1 MLLALILNDWVFE
14 KYGYE
19 EEDFMKNVGEQ
30 AIQTNPGLIQLFR
43 DMELAIIKLM
53 QKLEIIPEDV
63 GKYMEQTAQQRGQM
77 PQQLPQQMPNMGMMP
92 GSNPM
97 DLLQMQQMQQMQQMF
112 QNMQPKWVCGDG
124 FVQIYYI
131 HMSFV
136 GGVEGLVFF
145 RDWLLF
151 MDLDEKIKKK
161 SGLLVLVEHLEEFLF
176 LLCWESP
183 YEPGPFFRRKP
194 FS

>member
-1 MLLALILNDWVFE
+1 MINKRSDDLKEVFSHMEKTQESVQLIPMLLALILNDWVFE

-43 DMELAIIKLM
+43 EMEFAIIKLM

-63 GKYMEQTAQQRGQM
+63 GRYMEQTAQQRGQI
-77 PQQLPQQMPNMGMMP
+77 PQQQQISQQQMQNMGMMP

-112 QNMQPKWVCGDG
+112 QNMNAKWVQNDG
-124 FVQIYYI
+124 FVPYLYSSMYLQSAVKIYA
-131 HMSFV
+131 
-136 GGVEGLVFF
+136 
-145 RDWLLF
+145 
-151 MDLDEKIKKK
+151 
-161 SGLLVLVEHLEEFLF
+161 FL
-176 LLCWESP
+176 W
-183 YEPGPFFRRKP
+183 
-194 FS
+194 

>member
-1 MLLALILNDWVFE
+1 MINKKSDELKELFSNMEKTQESVQLIPMLLALILNDWVFE

-30 AIQTNPGLIQLFR
+30 AIQTNPALIQLFR
-43 DMELAIIKLM
+43 EMEMAIIKLM
-53 QKLEIIPEDV
+53 QKLEIIPEEV

-112 QNMQPKWVCGDG
+112 QNMNPK
-124 FVQIYYI
+124 
-131 HMSFV
+131 
-136 GGVEGLVFF
+136 
-145 RDWLLF
+145 
-151 MDLDEKIKKK
+151 
-161 SGLLVLVEHLEEFLF
+161 
-176 LLCWESP
+176 
-183 YEPGPFFRRKP
+183 
-194 FS
+194 